1 MTTSNPTSQQ
11 PAIVPLYPDGAPG
24 SEDWDQKEQLSDI
37 AWAGFKVARN
47 VTQPTL
53 TAYLPEPAKSR
64 GTGIIVCPGG
74 AWHFLAVEHEGIDVA
89 RWLNARGIA
98 AFILKYRLIKTGDDY
113 EKEMQTNMADRDRM
127 ASLLNPLRPL
137 LLKDGQQAVNV
148 VREKAIEWEVNA
160 DRIGMMGFSAG
171 GSLAV
176 NVALR
181 NDIACRPDFTAAI
194 YTADWDD
201 APVPPDATPM
211 FILCAADDEM
221 ASPNSIRLYTE
232 WRNAGKPA
240 ELHIY
245 AKGGHG
251 FGMLKND
258 LPTDMWIDRFVDWL
272 DAQGF

>member
-1 MTTSNPTSQQ
+1 MNTSDATSEQ
-11 PAIVPLYPDGAPG
+11 PVIIPLYPDGAPG
-24 SEDWDQKEQLSDI
+24 SEDWDQKEQYADI
-37 AWAGFKVARN
+37 VWAGFEVVRN

-53 TAYLPEPAKSR
+53 TAYLPELAKSQ

-74 AWHFLAVEHEGIDVA
+74 AWHFLAVEHEGVDVA

-113 EKEMQTNMADRDRM
+113 EKEMQANMADRDRM
-127 ASLLNPLRPL
+127 ASLLKPLRPL
-137 LLKDGQQAVNV
+137 LLKDGQQAVKV
-148 VREKAIEWEVNA
+148 VREKAMEWGVN
-160 DRIGMMGFSAG
+160 RIGMMGFSAG

-176 NVALR
+176 NVALK

-194 YTADWDD
+194 YAADWDD
-201 APVPPDATPM
+201 APVPPDAAPM
-211 FILCAADDEM
+211 FILCAADDDM

-232 WRNAGKPA
+232 WRSSGKPA

-258 LPTDMWIDRFVDWL
+258 LPADMWIDRFADWL
-272 DAQGF
+272 NAQGF